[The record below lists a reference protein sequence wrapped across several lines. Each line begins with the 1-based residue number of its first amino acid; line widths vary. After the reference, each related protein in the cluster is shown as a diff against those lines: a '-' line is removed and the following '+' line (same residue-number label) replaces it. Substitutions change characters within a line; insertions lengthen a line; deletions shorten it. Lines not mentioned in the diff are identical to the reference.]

1 MARVGTL
8 QASFSSGELS
18 PRLYGR
24 ADIARYQSGAEAIE
38 NFLVRPEG
46 GLMRRHGTRFAGE
59 VKDHSKEAR
68 VVPFIYSNS
77 QAFVLVF
84 EDLLIRFYKNGAPIS
99 SASNSITGISKANPA
114 VLTYSGTD
122 NFSNGDRV
130 LVTGVSGMG
139 QVNNRE
145 FTVANVNTGANTFE
159 LSGVN
164 SSAYDTYTSGGTVS
178 KIYTVTTTYLE
189 ADLPYLQFTQSADVL
204 YIAHEDYAPAT
215 LSRVSDASW
224 TLAALSQATGPWAP
238 LNTNLTQ
245 HVLCTVTGTNYDPG
259 DSVTIQSNAA
269 IFSSSHVG
277 SYMFMEERYY
287 ADNDVSAWAPTSDIG
302 STKGVQL
309 SNAGSVYELADHV
322 GPNYNCGTVP
332 PTHLSGE
339 AWDGATTSNGVATK
353 WRYLH
358 SRWAVISLDTYTD
371 TKTMSGT
378 IKTRLPN
385 GLAPSSKSVTATANV
400 GGRVRITSAGHG
412 YGVGDYVLI
421 SGVTGTTEANGS
433 WRIINTATNT
443 FELEGST
450 YANAYVAGGTIKRY
464 STYKYRFG
472 AFSSARGY
480 PACVALHEQ
489 RLCFAN
495 TTAQPTGVWASRS
508 GDYENFYPGTNDDD
522 SISYNIASGQVD
534 PIRWLAS
541 MQDLAIGTMGQEM
554 SAFGGGLGDPITPTN
569 TRIVPQSSEGS
580 ASVQAAKVSN
590 SLVFTNRAARKLFSL
605 KYQTDVN
612 SYVSSD
618 LLELAEHLSLG
629 LTITQIAWAKNPAS
643 ILWVLRSDGSL
654 IACTYRPEQ
663 EVIAWTQH
671 DFGGEVE
678 SICVIPSDDATTD
691 RLWMSVKR
699 TINGSTRRYIE
710 YLADPF
716 EPTSATDKN
725 AMGFVDCALQ
735 YSGSSTTSLT
745 GLFHLEGESVKVVG
759 NGALMADAT
768 VSNGKITL
776 ASAVTVAWVGKAYT
790 SRLRTL
796 RPEGA
801 AQVTAQGKTKRIP
814 RLTVRVH
821 NSIGGTIGPADEG
834 QMDDLVR
841 RQLDD
846 PMDASPPLFSGDVD
860 CFIASDF
867 DLAGRIAI
875 VQSQPMPLD
884 ILSVMP
890 LQSVSEG

>member
-1 MARVGTL
+1 MRVGTA
-8 QASFSSGELS
+8 QASFASGILS

-24 ADIARYQSGAEAIE
+24 ADVAKYQSGAEVID
-38 NFLVRPEG
+38 NFIVRPEG
-46 GLMRRHGTRFAGE
+46 GLMRRHGSRFAGE
-59 VKDHSKEAR
+59 VVDHSKKAR
-68 VVPFIYSNS
+68 VVSFIYSS
-77 QAFVLVF
+77 GQAFVIVF
-84 EDLLIRFYKNGAPIS
+84 ENLLIRFYKNGAPIS
-99 SASNSITGISKANPA
+99 SASNSITGITKANPA

-122 NFSNGDRV
+122 NFANGDRV
-130 LVTGVSGMG
+130 LITGVSGMG

-145 FTVANVNTGANTFE
+145 FTVASVNTGANTFQ
-159 LSGVN
+159 LSGVD
-164 SSAYDTYTSGGTVS
+164 SSAYDAYTSGGTVS
-178 KIYTVTTTYLE
+178 KIYTVTSTYAE
-189 ADLPYLQFTQSADVL
+189 ADLPSLQFTQSADVI
-204 YIAHEDYAPAT
+204 YIAHQSYAPRT

-224 TLAALSQATGPWAP
+224 TLATISQATGPWAP
-238 LNTNLTQ
+238 LNTDLTQ

-277 SYMFMEERYY
+277 SYMYMEERYY
-287 ADNDVSAWAPTSDIG
+287 ADNAVVPWAPTKG
-302 STKGVQL
+302 LTSTLYDQC
-309 SNAGSVYELADHV
+309 SNAGNVYELA
-322 GPNYNCGTVP
+322 NAGTGTTFTGVVP

-339 AWDGATTSNGVATK
+339 AWDAPTAATESK
-353 WRYLH
+353 LWRYLH
-358 SRWAVISLDTYTD
+358 SRWAVISLDGFTD
-371 TKTMSGT
+371 TKTMTGT

-385 GLAPSSKSVTATANV
+385 GLAPSSKSVTATANS
-400 GGRVRITSAGHG
+400 GGLVRITSANHG
-412 YGVGDYVLI
+412 YGMGDYVLI
-421 SGVTGTTEANGS
+421 AGVTGTTEANGS
-433 WRIINTATNT
+433 WRITNVAQNT
-443 FELEGST
+443 FTLEGST

-464 STYKYRFG
+464 STYKFRFG
-472 AFSSARGY
+472 AFSAARGY

-495 TTAQPTGVWASRS
+495 TATQPTGLWASKS
-508 GDYENFYPGTNDDD
+508 GDYGNFYPGTDDD
-522 SISYNIASGQVD
+522 DTISYNIASGQVD
-534 PIRWLAS
+534 PVKWIAS
-541 MQDLAIGTMGQEM
+541 GQDLTVGTMGQEM
-554 SAFGGGLGDPITPTN
+554 AAFGGGLGDPITPAN
-569 TRIVPQSSEGS
+569 TRIVPQSGEGS
-580 ASVQAAKVSN
+580 SAIQPAKVGS
-590 SLVFTNRAARKLFSL
+590 SLLHVNRSGRKIFAL

-612 SYVSSD
+612 SYIDSD

-643 ILWVLRSDGSL
+643 ILWALRSDGTL

-663 EVIAWTQH
+663 EVIAWTEH
-671 DFGGEVE
+671 DFGGTVE

-699 TINGSTRRYIE
+699 TINSATRRYIE

-716 EPTSATDKN
+716 EPTSATDKT
-725 AMGFVDCALQ
+725 AMGFVDCGLQ
-735 YSGSSTTSLT
+735 YSGTSTTTLT

-759 NGALMADAT
+759 NGALFPDAT

-776 ASAVTVAWVGKAYT
+776 ASAVTSAWVGKSYT
-790 SRLRTL
+790 SRVRTL

-814 RLTVRVH
+814 RVTIRVH
-821 NSIGGTIGPADEG
+821 NAIGGTIGPGDES
-834 QMDDLVR
+834 QMDELVR
-841 RQLDD
+841 RNLDD

-884 ILSVMP
+884 ILSVFP

>member
-68 VVPFIYSNS
+68 VVPFIYSS
-77 QAFVLVF
+77 GQAFVLVF

-99 SASNSITGISKANPA
+99 SASNSISGISKANPA

-215 LSRVSDASW
+215 LSRASDASW
-224 TLAALSQATGPWAP
+224 TLAAISLAKGPFAP
-238 LNTNLTQ
+238 LNVDLTK
-245 HVLCTVTGTNYDPG
+245 HVFCTVTGSNYDPG
-259 DSVTIQSNAA
+259 DSVTIRSNAS
-269 IFSSSHVG
+269 IFESGHAG
-277 SYMFMEERYY
+277 SFMYLEERYY
-287 ADNDVSAWAPTSDIG
+287 GDTDVIGYPIVNSAQPSLGAQI
-302 STKGVQL
+302 
-309 SNAGSVYELADHV
+309 SNAGNVYEV
-322 GPNYNCGTVP
+322 SGTSGATFVP
-332 PTHLSGE
+332 GQPWTHLDGDVWSTGSG
-339 AWDGATTSNGVATK
+339 DTNRTRG
-353 WRYLH
+353 RYLH

-371 TKTMSGT
+371 ANTMSGT

-385 GLAPSSKSVTATANV
+385 GLAPTSKSVTATANSS
-400 GGRVRITSAGHG
+400 GRVRITSSAHG
-412 YGVGDYVLI
+412 FGVGDYVYI
-421 SGVTGTTEANGS
+421 SGIVGTTEANGS
-433 WRIINTATNT
+433 WRVINVATNT

-450 YANAYVAGGTIKRY
+450 YANAWVSGGTIYRY
-464 STYKYRFG
+464 ATYKFRFG
-472 AFSSARGY
+472 AFSSARGF
-480 PACVALHEQ
+480 PSCVALHEQ

-495 TTAQPTGVWASRS
+495 TTAQPTGLWASRS

-580 ASVQAAKVSN
+580 ARVQAAKVSN

-629 LTITQIAWAKNPAS
+629 LTITQMAWAKNPAS
-643 ILWVLRSDGSL
+643 ILWVLRSDGTV

-699 TINGSTRRYIE
+699 TINASTRRYIE

-790 SRLRTL
+790 SRVRTL

-801 AQVTAQGKTKRIP
+801 AQATAQGKMKRIP
-814 RLTVRVH
+814 RITVRVH
-821 NSIGGTIGPADEG
+821 NSIGGTIGPADES
-834 QMDDLVR
+834 QMDELVR

-846 PMDASPPLFSGDVD
+846 PMDASPPLYSGDVD
-860 CFIASDF
+860 CLLASDF

-884 ILSVMP
+884 ILALFP